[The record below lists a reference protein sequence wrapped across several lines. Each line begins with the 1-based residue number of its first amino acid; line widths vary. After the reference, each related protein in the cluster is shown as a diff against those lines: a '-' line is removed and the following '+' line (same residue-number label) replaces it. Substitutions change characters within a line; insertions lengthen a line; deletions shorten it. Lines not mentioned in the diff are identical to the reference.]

1 MKVSKA
7 KLCLSI
13 TGIFI
18 LAFVSMY
25 TSLYYP
31 AVSDMYGIYG
41 EQISAVNYF
50 VSGASIC
57 TLIIMILVPFLEKLM
72 GSKKL
77 LLFGAI
83 LISAGGLLGLLTDN
97 IILYNIANSL
107 ALGGYGITGTMTL
120 SILMALITDPARRG
134 LFNGLYQVIVAV
146 SGSVLAVIGG
156 VLTLQSWRS
165 ALSAAWWL
173 CLILGII
180 STVILAFSIPKNIK
194 TAEKED
200 DSLSQETGKQKIPWG
215 KILPAFVAFLV
226 LGTIYQ
232 YANLLLSV
240 YVSENAI
247 GNSAFIG
254 TMQSLGTIGSAV
266 MCFCFAFVYRK
277 IGKRI
282 ILAPMAVITVFIF
295 LMSTAPS
302 QITVILASLLMG
314 VAFGCSI
321 TFFYTIC
328 PEIAPHHVTLAVALI
343 GIAANLPYSTYSY
356 IYTFMSGIFD
366 TMTASLKPMFL
377 IMLVELVMTAFYF
390 VLRKKAKRM

>member
-173 CLILGII
+173 CL
-180 STVILAFSIPKNIK
+180 
-194 TAEKED
+194 
-200 DSLSQETGKQKIPWG
+200 
-215 KILPAFVAFLV
+215 
-226 LGTIYQ
+226 
-232 YANLLLSV
+232 
-240 YVSENAI
+240 
-247 GNSAFIG
+247 
-254 TMQSLGTIGSAV
+254 
-266 MCFCFAFVYRK
+266 
-277 IGKRI
+277 
-282 ILAPMAVITVFIF
+282 
-295 LMSTAPS
+295 
-302 QITVILASLLMG
+302 
-314 VAFGCSI
+314 
-321 TFFYTIC
+321 
-328 PEIAPHHVTLAVALI
+328 
-343 GIAANLPYSTYSY
+343 
-356 IYTFMSGIFD
+356 
-366 TMTASLKPMFL
+366 TAST
-377 IMLVELVMTAFYF
+377 TA
-390 VLRKKAKRM
+390 RKR